1 MDYHK
6 KSLKFIL
13 LFIVLIAVA
22 NCETQV
28 YNPEIPEIVSFERDL
43 QPILARS
50 CVQCHQTADNPPPL
64 LTPELAYTRIMGG
77 GYVIPGNAEESLFY
91 IRLIGDPDIRGGRTM
106 PPAEMLPDAEIRL
119 IKVWIE
125 QGAQNN

>member
-1 MDYHK
+1 MKYLNNP
-6 KSLKFIL
+6 LKFIL
-13 LFIVLIAVA
+13 LCIVLIAVA

-28 YNPEIPEIVSFERDL
+28 YNPELPEIVSFERDV

-50 CVQCHQTADNPPPL
+50 CVQCHQTEENPPPL
-64 LTPELAYTRIMGG
+64 LTPELAYSRTMSG

-91 IRLIGDPDIRGGRTM
+91 KRLIGDPDIRNGRTM

-119 IKVWIE
+119 IKAWIE